1 MPPDQSIRNEYD
13 SPWKEIIEQFFPEF
27 IAFFFPEIFKEIDWN
42 KPYDFLDNELEKITK
57 DAEIGKR
64 YADKLVKV
72 FLISGLETWLLVHI
86 EIQGYH
92 DKDFEY
98 RMFIYNRRIGEKYN
112 KEVVSLA
119 ILCDH
124 DINYRPHVY
133 NKSRWGC
140 ELNFKFPIAKLLDF
154 KSHEK
159 DLENTEN
166 IFSII
171 VTAHLKSIEVKEPEQ
186 RKTWKMKL
194 VRSLYRSGFDRAIII
209 ALFRFI
215 DWVIAL
221 PKILDEQFTS
231 ELQKFEKEQQMQY
244 VTSVERVFTEKGEL
258 KSKREDVIEALEIN
272 VEMSVPK
279 NVIDIINQE
288 SDLARLKEMLR
299 KAIKTSSLE
308 EFQSWLNS

>member
-1 MPPDQSIRNEYD
+1 M
-13 SPWKEIIEQFFPEF
+13 
-27 IAFFFPEIFKEIDWN
+27 
-42 KPYDFLDNELEKITK
+42 
-57 DAEIGKR
+57 
-64 YADKLVKV
+64 
-72 FLISGLETWLLVHI
+72 ISGSETWLLVHI

-92 DKDFEY
+92 NKDFEY

-221 PKILDEQFTS
+221 PKNLENNFWDEIKQF
-231 ELQKFEKEQQMQY
+231 EEEQKVQY
-244 VTSVERVFTEKGEL
+244 VTTGERIGIEKGEL

-272 VEMSVPK
+272 LDITAPKSVT
-279 NVIDIINQE
+279 DIINQE
-288 SDLARLKEMLR
+288 SDLARLKEMLH